1 VTPEVT
7 QPAAYSYLLGI
18 YLGDGYISRT
28 PKTYRLEVSRHERQT
43 IVIERVGRAIM
54 ALRPGHSVGRRRR
67 GAVVIVNAYANLWPQ
82 LFPQHGAGR
91 KHLRPIVLER
101 WQQSIV
107 AQHPAEFV
115 VGASSLTVAATDAS
129 STGATTPHT
138 LSPTTRRT
146 FWVSLCGRAV

>member
-28 PKTYRLEVSRHERQT
+28 PKTYRLQVSRHERQT

-67 GAVVIVNAYANLWPQ
+67 GAVVIVDAYANLWPQ
-82 LFPQHGAGR
+82 LFPQHGGR
-91 KHLRPIVLER
+91 T
-101 WQQSIV
+101 Q
-107 AQHPAEFV
+107 
-115 VGASSLTVAATDAS
+115 ASATDRPRALAAEHRGAAS
-129 STGATTPHT
+129 D
-138 LSPTTRRT
+138 
-146 FWVSLCGRAV
+146 